1 MMICIFTASDLLYN
15 KKERRR
21 YSLNRNFAGDYIG
34 FETTPSLQ
42 ALVGRRE
49 RIEFADKVNKY
60 DRRFKV
66 DVTSRHCLSL
76 DCCLVFTY
84 SVTLCRRERN
94 SYQLM
99 NGRKTGLEII
109 NAW

>member
-1 MMICIFTASDLLYN
+1 M
-15 KKERRR
+15 
-21 YSLNRNFAGDYIG
+21 NRNFAGDYIG

-66 DVTSRHCLSL
+66 DMLYQDTVSPSTAVRCLHI
-76 DCCLVFTY
+76 
-84 SVTLCRRERN
+84 R
-94 SYQLM
+94 
-99 NGRKTGLEII
+99 
-109 NAW
+109 